1 MTRVVIG
8 SNSATKGDTR
18 EPRRAKADTVLRAVA
33 LCVVGNRSKEKEI
46 DLNTYTNIIDIS
58 LNINQLTLT

>member
-18 EPRRAKADTVLRAVA
+18 EPSRAKADTVLRAVA
-33 LCVVGNRSKEKEI
+33 LCVVGNRSKGKAMDFKYI
-46 DLNTYTNIIDIS
+46 HKHNTY
-58 LNINQLTLT
+58 LT

>member
-46 DLNTYTNIIDIS
+46 DFKCIHKHHTY
-58 LNINQLTLT
+58 LT